1 MQCTLYEIDIENDR
15 RRAVLESR
23 RKVQQKELLE
33 GRRKGGIDEERLA
46 LVRNLINSGQSE
58 QQVEDFLV
66 NIRKMTP
73 AKTKAYYQK
82 VFAGLGNK

>member
-1 MQCTLYEIDIENDR
+1 MQCTLYEMDIENDR
-15 RRAVLESR
+15 RRAVFESR

>member
-1 MQCTLYEIDIENDR
+1 MDIENDR

-58 QQVEDFLV
+58 QQVEDF
-66 NIRKMTP
+66 
-73 AKTKAYYQK
+73 
-82 VFAGLGNK
+82 